1 MSHVF
6 EITQAPESVSWFFG
20 GVLLL
25 LLSIGAATAWIYVKS
40 TNAAVRIEGQV
51 LTLDAAFYGR
61 SIPLSAIRLRDVR
74 AVQVAEG
81 MPLAPKRRTNGIG
94 LPGFRLG
101 WFRLGNGERA
111 LLAMNGGG
119 QAVYVPT
126 TEGYSLLVTLRRP
139 VVFIE
144 ALRTVTMGSPTGVVR

>member
-1 MSHVF
+1 M
-6 EITQAPESVSWFFG
+6 SWFFG

-51 LTLDAAFYGR
+51 LTLDAALYGR
-61 SIPLSAIRLRDVR
+61 SIPLSAIRLGDVR
-74 AVQVAEG
+74 AVHVAEG
-81 MPLAPKRRTNGIG
+81 MPLAPKLRTNGIG

-111 LLAMNGGG
+111 LLAMSGAG
-119 QAVYVPT
+119 QAVYLPT

-139 VVFIE
+139 VAFIE
-144 ALRTVTMGSPTGVVR
+144 ALRIVVRQRGWCVDRALPCA